1 MDFFEAQERSR
12 RRTRLL
18 IAVYIV
24 ATLAVAL
31 AVTAVFG
38 AVLLWVETSPIE
50 AAPQMLAMRAP
61 VLLNIAIFTLVLIGI
76 ASLYRILT
84 LREGGARV
92 ARELGGTPVPPDT
105 QDPLRRRLRN
115 VVEEMAIASGVPVP
129 EVYVL
134 EHEPGI
140 NAFAAGYRPEDAA
153 VAVTRGTLDQLGR
166 DELQGVIA
174 HEFSHVLNGDMRLN
188 IRLMGP
194 LFGIMVIGLIGR
206 SILRNVRLGRRS
218 SVRGKGNGV
227 VLVLAVALGLTIIGY
242 VGVMFARLIKAA
254 VSRQRE
260 FLADASAVQFTRQAN
275 GIAGALK
282 KILGLSDRSYL
293 QRAEAEEVSHML
305 FAPGERLAQLFA
317 THPPLNERIQRL
329 DKSWRA
335 QAAEA
340 AREAPAGTI
349 RAMPPESIGSFE
361 LAPAGL
367 AQLAGNPGPPQLAA
381 AHALHR
387 HVPPRLYEAA
397 HSNEAAFLLVL
408 ALILHPDAL
417 PRRDQLAYLQGQ
429 LGATRTGVVEQL
441 YEEVSRSGSAY
452 RLPLLD
458 LAFPALRNRP
468 DGQLDYLRSLV
479 DHLAHLDGRIELFEY
494 ALARVLGEAIERT
507 RRPGRPA
514 GRGRRKL
521 NHARQREALRVLFA
535 ALAVFGHDN
544 ANEARSSWAAGLAR
558 LDPQLAADLPEE
570 LPVRPGEDG
579 WQARVDQALDV
590 LLPLKPL
597 ARRRIVEALGVTA
610 MHDGWLSVAE
620 SELLRAVCG
629 VLDCPLP
636 PLYAQAVEP
645 VTESTEALRSLST

>member
-12 RRTRLL
+12 RRTRTL

-38 AVLLWVETSPIE
+38 AVLLWAEASPVRADPE
-50 AAPQMLAMRAP
+50 WLALRAP
-61 VLLNIAIFTLVLIGI
+61 VLLSVAAGTLVAIAI

-84 LREGGARV
+84 LREGGARI

-134 EHEPGI
+134 EQEGGI

-153 VAVTRGTLDQLGR
+153 VAVTRGTLDQLSR
-166 DELQGVIA
+166 DELQGVIG
-174 HEFSHVLNGDMRLN
+174 HEFSHILNGDMRLN

-194 LFGIMVIGLIGR
+194 LFGIMVIGLVGR
-206 SILRNVRLGRRS
+206 SILRNVRFGGR
-218 SVRGKGNGV
+218 RGKGNGV
-227 VLVLAVALGLTIIGY
+227 AIAGAVALGLAIIGY

-254 VSRQRE
+254 LSRQRE
-260 FLADASAVQFTRQAN
+260 FLADASAVQFTRQPG

-282 KILGLSDRSYL
+282 KILGLSDHSYL
-293 QRAEAEEVSHML
+293 QRTEAEEVSHML
-305 FAPGERLAQLFA
+305 FAPGERLAALFA

-329 DKSWRA
+329 DKSWQA
-335 QAAEA
+335 QRAEA
-340 AREAPAGTI
+340 AGAAPAGST
-349 RAMPPESIGSFE
+349 RAMPPESLGSFE
-361 LAPAGL
+361 LAPAAL

-387 HVPPRLYEAA
+387 HVPPRLYESA
-397 HSNEAAFLLVL
+397 HSNESAFLLVL
-408 ALILHPDAL
+408 ALVLHPDAL
-417 PRRDQLAYLQGQ
+417 PRRDQLAYLQSQ
-429 LGATRTGVVEQL
+429 LGANRTGAVEQL
-441 YEEVSRSGSAY
+441 YEEVARSGSAY

-468 DGQLDYLRSLV
+468 DGQLQYLRTLIQ
-479 DHLAHLDGRIELFEY
+479 HLAHLDGRIELFEY

-507 RRPGRPA
+507 RRPGSA
-514 GRGRRKL
+514 VSRGRRKL
-521 NHARQREALRVLFA
+521 HEDKQREALRVLFA
-535 ALAVFGHDN
+535 ALAVYGHDS
-544 ANEARSSWAAGLAR
+544 AAQARAAWAAGLAR
-558 LDPQLAADLPEE
+558 LSPALAVDLPKE
-570 LPVRPGEDG
+570 LPVRPGEGG
-579 WQARVDQALDV
+579 WQERVDQALDQ
-590 LLPLKPL
+590 LLPLRPL
-597 ARRRIVEALGVTA
+597 DRRRIVEALGVTA

-620 SELLRAVCG
+620 SELLRTVCA

-645 VTESTEALRSLST
+645 VTESTEALRSLSP